1 MRSDPKLTAG
11 INVYWIKFFLVAV
24 YATMY
29 VRDHA
34 RPEFHKALGVDID
47 WYDDRVLR
55 MTTEISRQVF
65 PIEID
70 HDNPKWMIG
79 LKRVKKAMLAYGTAK
94 QSKSF
99 LGALKRPFAALNLGL
114 AFVRLYA
121 IPAKKNAV
129 PETSRLQPSY

>member
-1 MRSDPKLTAG
+1 
-11 INVYWIKFFLVAV
+11 
-24 YATMY
+24 MY

-47 WYDDRVLR
+47 WYDDQVLR

-79 LKRVKKAMLAYGTAK
+79 LKRVKKAMLANIA
-94 QSKSF
+94 F
-99 LGALKRPFAALNLGL
+99 LTLFNPIIHFGL
-114 AFVRLYA
+114 
-121 IPAKKNAV
+121 
-129 PETSRLQPSY
+129 S